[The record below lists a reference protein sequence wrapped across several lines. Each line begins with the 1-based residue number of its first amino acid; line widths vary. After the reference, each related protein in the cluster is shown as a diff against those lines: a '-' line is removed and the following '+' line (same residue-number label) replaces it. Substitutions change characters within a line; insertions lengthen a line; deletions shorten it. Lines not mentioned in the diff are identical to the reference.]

1 MEQVNLTGGFAPA
14 TDLTTI
20 LQEELEKVQHLKI

>member
-1 MEQVNLTGGFAPA
+1 MEQVNSTGGFALA
-14 TDLTTI
+14 TDLTTT

>member
-1 MEQVNLTGGFAPA
+1 MEPVNLMGGFALA
-14 TDLTTI
+14 TDLTMI